1 MPMLP
6 PPEFIR
12 ETHLIGRG
20 CREHMIDSRHY
31 PVLRNAPFIW
41 VGISI
46 LRPPYRMVRLNSVHS
61 HVVASVEGRGRTL
74 VDGRSMEWQPGR
86 VLLAP
91 VGVHHAFEIAG
102 SRPWTL
108 AWVFF
113 DDTEAAPALKGR
125 RPELID
131 ADATDFVSAI
141 RLLTR
146 EAAGA
151 AHPAIMEALV
161 TVLDA
166 CARRLTGADAV
177 DSRLATLWC
186 AVEADLAH
194 PWTMSEM
201 ASVAHMSE
209 EHLRRLCHRHY
220 QQSPANRLSHLRLR
234 RAGSILRSTSQT
246 LESVAHRVGY
256 SSAYSFSAAFRRWS
270 GVPPARFRRSS
281 G

>member
-12 ETHLIGRG
+12 ETHLIGRS
-20 CREHMIDSRHY
+20 CREHMLDSRHY
-31 PVLRNAPFIW
+31 PILRNAPFIW
-41 VGISI
+41 IGISV

-61 HVVASVEGRGRTL
+61 HLVASVDGRGRTL
-74 VDGRSMEWQPGR
+74 VDGRSVEWQPGR

-102 SRPWTL
+102 SSPWTL
-108 AWVFF
+108 AWAFF
-113 DDTEAAPALKGR
+113 DDTVAAPALKGR
-125 RPELID
+125 SPELID
-131 ADATDFVSAI
+131 ADASDFVSAV

-151 AHPAIMEALV
+151 AHPAVMEALV

-166 CARRLTGADAV
+166 NARRLAGTDAV
-177 DSRLATLWC
+177 DARLAKLWC

-194 PWTMSEM
+194 AWTMSEM
-201 ASVAHMSE
+201 ASVACMSE
-209 EHLRRLCHRHY
+209 EHLRRLCHRHL
-220 QQSPANRLSHLRLR
+220 QRSPASHLTHLRLR
-234 RAGSILRSTSQT
+234 RAGSILRSSSQT
-246 LESVAHRVGY
+246 LEWIAHHVGY

-270 GVPPARFRRSS
+270 GVPPARFRRT
-281 G
+281 GG